1 MPRLYGSFLTRAE
14 LLQRVGDVSQIAGV
28 RLGELTDGLERGV
41 RIADVD
47 TGSGLQFT
55 VLVDRG
61 LDIGPAFFGGVPLA
75 WRSPTTT
82 VAPAFFEPE
91 GLGWLRGFS
100 GGLVTTC
107 GLTYFGQP
115 GIDQGRTLGLHGR
128 ASFLPATHLT
138 YGGDWDGDEYDLWVS
153 GELREA
159 SVLGENLVL
168 RRRISARLGE
178 PRFLIDDTVVNE
190 GYESTPHM
198 LLYHVTVGFPIVSE
212 QSEWLASVRETRP
225 RDEIAAAGLEHYNR
239 FQPPTAGYREQ
250 VFYHTIKEDAG
261 GVAKVAVVNRT
272 WNDGQGLG
280 VCLRFLPGELPYL
293 VQWKMMGQGTYAC
306 GLEPATNLVEGRA
319 KERAEGRL
327 TMLQAGESR
336 RYRLE
341 VSALAP
347 RAEIEAFAAAL
358 P

>member
-1 MPRLYGSFLTRAE
+1 MPRLYGSFLSRAD
-14 LLQRVGDVSQIAGV
+14 LLQRVGDLSQIAGV
-28 RLGELTDGLERGV
+28 QVGELGDGLERGV
-41 RIADVD
+41 RIAEVH
-47 TGSGLQFT
+47 TGGGLEFT

-61 LDIGPAFFGGVPLA
+61 LDIGPAFFCGAPLA

-91 GLGWLRGFS
+91 GFGWLRGFG

-107 GLTYFGQP
+107 GLTYFGAP
-115 GIDQGRTLGLHGR
+115 GIDQSQNLGLHGR
-128 ASFLPATHLT
+128 ASYLPATHLA
-138 YGGDWDGDEYDLWVS
+138 YGGDWDGDEYDLWVT

-159 SVLGENLVL
+159 SVFGENLLL

-178 PRFLIDDTVVNE
+178 PRFIIGDTVVNE

-198 LLYHVTVGFPIVSE
+198 LLYHITVGFPIISE
-212 QSEWLASVRETRP
+212 QSEWLASVRETTP
-225 RDEIAAAGLEHYNR
+225 RDESAAAGLEHYAR

-250 VFYHTIKEDAG
+250 VFNHTLKADADG
-261 GVAKVAVVNRT
+261 MAQVAVVNRT
-272 WNDGQGLG
+272 WNNGQGLG
-280 VCLRFLPGELPYL
+280 VYLRFRPDELPYL

-306 GLEPATNLVEGRA
+306 ALEPATNLVEGRA

-327 TMLQAGESR
+327 ISLRAGESR
-336 RYRLE
+336 HYRTE
-341 VSALAP
+341 VGVLTSQ
-347 RAEIEAFAAAL
+347 AEIEAFAAAL

>member
-1 MPRLYGSFLTRAE
+1 MPRLYGSFLTRAD
-14 LLQRVGDVSQIAGV
+14 LLQRVGDLSQIAGV
-28 RLGELTDGLERGV
+28 RVGELGDGLERGV
-41 RIADVD
+41 RIAEVH

-61 LDIGPAFFGGVPLA
+61 MDIGAASFCGAPLA

-91 GLGWLRGFS
+91 GLGWLRGFG

-107 GLTYFGQP
+107 GLTYFGAP
-115 GIDQGRTLGLHGR
+115 GIDQGQNLGLHGR
-128 ASFLPATHLT
+128 ASFLPAAHLA
-138 YGGDWDGDEYDLWVS
+138 YGGDWNGDEYDLWVT

-159 SVLGENLVL
+159 SVLGENLAL

-178 PRFLIDDTVVNE
+178 SRFLIDDTVVNE
-190 GYESTPHM
+190 GYDSTPHM

-225 RDEIAAAGLEHYNR
+225 RDASAAAGLEHYAH

-250 VFYHTIKEDAG
+250 VFYHTPRADAAG
-261 GVAKVAVVNRT
+261 MAQVAVVNRT
-272 WNDGQGLG
+272 LNDGQGLG
-280 VCLRFLPGELPYL
+280 IYLRFRPDELPYL

-306 GLEPATNLVEGRA
+306 GLEPATNPVEGRA

-327 TMLQAGESR
+327 ISLRAGESR
-336 RYRLE
+336 HYRLE
-341 VSALAP
+341 VGVLTS